1 MNLPPEEQPSTAP
14 VVALQ
19 EPSPAPPAL
28 RPLPRAALTHWRQ
41 RAWIRTAVFT
51 LIALIAFLVTLFLPG
66 SGELPAPWLRGL
78 IAAIIPTLSAR
89 WRVDATTI
97 DYHHGVW
104 WRTENTI
111 PRSRVQHIEVSQ
123 GPLQRALG
131 LASLIIFTAGEQL
144 NSVTIGGLDA
154 ETARAIRS
162 QLLERVTG
170 HVV

>member
-1 MNLPPEEQPSTAP
+1 MNLPPEATPE
-14 VVALQ
+14 
-19 EPSPAPPAL
+19 L
-28 RPLPRAALTHWRQ
+28 RTLPRAALTHWRQ

-51 LIALIAFLVTLFLPG
+51 LIALVAFLGSLFLPNAH
-66 SGELPAPWLRGL
+66 ELPAPWLRGV
-78 IAAIIPTLSAR
+78 IAAIIPTLSAVHAVTLPQLRYARVR

-97 DYHHGVW
+97 DYHYGVW
-104 WRTENTI
+104 WRVEHTI

-144 NSVTIGGLDA
+144 NSVTIGGLDV
-154 ETARAIRS
+154 ETARTIRT